1 MTMTSIVTEA
11 ERYVARTARRLTAPQ
26 RQECL
31 ACYLCRTLPQLG
43 CDGQLRLTR
52 RWQRA
57 QQQSTGGLTR
67 YLRAGGGFCDCE
79 VVFNVFGVDPA
90 GDGPPCG

>member
-1 MTMTSIVTEA
+1 MTSIVTEA

-79 VVFNVFGVDPA
+79 VLFNVFGVDPA

>member
-11 ERYVARTARRLTAPQ
+11 ERYVARTARRLTAPHN
-26 RQECL
+26 RECL

-43 CDGQLRLTR
+43 CDGQLRLIH

-57 QQQSTGGLTR
+57 QRQSTRGLTH
-67 YLRAGGGFCDCE
+67 YLRSYGGFCDCE
-79 VVFNVFGVDPA
+79 VVLNVFGVDPA
-90 GDGPPCG
+90 GDGPACD